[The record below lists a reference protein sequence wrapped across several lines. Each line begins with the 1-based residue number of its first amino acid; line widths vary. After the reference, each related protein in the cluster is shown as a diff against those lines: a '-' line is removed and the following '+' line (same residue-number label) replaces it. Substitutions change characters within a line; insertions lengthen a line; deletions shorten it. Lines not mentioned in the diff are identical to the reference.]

1 MVVQTRLAAAVL
13 LLRPVDAGFEVFMV
27 RRAIKSAFM
36 PDVYVFPGGTV
47 QAEDRALEKQSK
59 LCRAVKETAPDAEG
73 FTQLGSGVRAAAI
86 RELFEE
92 ANILLAYA
100 AGTHQQALLE
110 INREALA
117 RFAGYRK
124 QLNLCAGT
132 LEQCLLAEHLVLA
145 TDQLCYF
152 AHWITPVT
160 EPRRYDTH
168 FFLVGAPLQQEA
180 LHDQLETSDGIWIQP
195 SEALARNAEGTFPLA
210 FPTIHQLRE
219 LASYPDCATAFVTTE
234 QRTVATIM
242 PVRVERDGKV
252 DFMLIPEHTS
262 SV

>member
-1 MVVQTRLAAAVL
+1 MHLYHICVLRDYTWRNEEERMVVQIRLAAAVL

-27 RRAIKSAFM
+27 CRAIKSAFM

-100 AGTHQQALLE
+100 DSTHQKALLE

-117 RFAGYRK
+117 RFAGYRQ
-124 QLNLCAGT
+124 QLN
-132 LEQCLLAEHLVLA
+132 
-145 TDQLCYF
+145 F
-152 AHWITPVT
+152 
-160 EPRRYDTH
+160 
-168 FFLVGAPLQQEA
+168 
-180 LHDQLETSDGIWIQP
+180 S
-195 SEALARNAEGTFPLA
+195 
-210 FPTIHQLRE
+210 
-219 LASYPDCATAFVTTE
+219 
-234 QRTVATIM
+234 
-242 PVRVERDGKV
+242 
-252 DFMLIPEHTS
+252 
-262 SV
+262 

>member
-1 MVVQTRLAAAVL
+1 MVVQTRLAAAVM
-13 LLRPVDAGFEVFMV
+13 LLRSIDAGFEVFMV
-27 RRAIKSAFM
+27 RRATKSAFM

-47 QAEDRALEKQSK
+47 QAEDIALEEQGE
-59 LCRAVKETAPDAEG
+59 LCRTVRETLSDAEMG
-73 FTQLGSGVRAAAI
+73 TRLGSGVRTAAI

-100 AGTHQQALLE
+100 DGSHVQTLLE

-124 QLNLCAGT
+124 QLNQHEGT
-132 LEQCLLAEHLVLA
+132 LEQCLRAEHLVLA

-168 FFLVGAPLQQEA
+168 FFLATAPLQQEA
-180 LHDQLETSDGIWIQP
+180 IHDQLETSDGIWIQP
-195 SEALARNAEGTFPLA
+195 AEALARNTEGTFPLA

-219 LASYPDCATAFVTTE
+219 LASYPDCATAFATAE
-234 QRTVATIM
+234 QRTVAPIM
-242 PVRVERDGKV
+242 PIQIERDGKI
-252 DFMLIPEHTS
+252 DFILPPTY
-262 SV
+262 